1 MGDDTRQQ
9 VIAGRYLLLEHLGS
23 GGMGTVWR
31 ATDQLLKRSVAIKEV
46 HLRAGA
52 EEFAKRARR
61 AHREARAIAGISH
74 PNVVNVYDLVDHED
88 RLWVVMEL
96 VKGRSLAEHVAELG
110 PMPPSRVA
118 GVGLQL
124 LAALDAVHAIGALHR
139 DVKPANVLM
148 RDGGGVVLCDF
159 GIVALAD
166 TASLTTPGGVIG
178 TLDFIAPERLS
189 DRPAG
194 PPSDLFSL
202 GATLCALLTGRSPF
216 ARSEPAAVLHAV
228 MREEPEIPAGAGPL
242 APVLEAL
249 LSKNPADR
257 PTAARAAD
265 LLRPLAT
272 APGSGPTPGAPPHD
286 TTVRSE
292 GARRR
297 PSRRAVLSAGLA
309 LAGGAG
315 AGFAVSR
322 LWRGDGTEAD
332 AGPTGRPTPTASD
345 PTASHP
351 AAAPGAPSSATLK
364 KLPVGAAMSAPDGSR
379 VLWLFYG
386 DQYVRV
392 DASDANK
399 RFRRDIG
406 PKPISNWSGAFNG
419 LKGFTEKIDAVLPVP
434 GYAGE
439 YWVFSGARYIRI
451 GVENET
457 YNDSRLADPEPLG
470 DWENGFG
477 LGSGSSAVIDAL
489 MPVPDEGVRD
499 FWVFSGSRYARYG
512 PDGTGPGGRLVKDWQ
527 PLDDWRG
534 SFAMHAAFR
543 KRIDA
548 AVQVPGERNNYWVFS
563 GGSYVEIRVADG
575 VHDYADELVHGPR
588 PVSVQG

>member
-1 MGDDTRQQ
+1 MGDDARQQ
-9 VIAGRYLLLEHLGS
+9 VIAGRYLLLDHLGS

-46 HLRAGA
+46 RLQAGA

-61 AHREARAIAGISH
+61 VHREARAIAGISH

-96 VKGRSLAEHVAELG
+96 VRGRSLAEHVAGSG
-110 PMPPSRVA
+110 PMSPSRVA
-118 GVGLQL
+118 AIGLQL
-124 LAALDAVHAIGALHR
+124 LAALDAVHATGALHR

-148 RDGGGVVLCDF
+148 RDSGSVVLCDF

-257 PTAARAAD
+257 PTVAQATA
-265 LLRPLAT
+265 LLRPQAA
-272 APGSGPTPGAPPHD
+272 APDPGPDSRDPSHD
-286 TTVRSE
+286 TTVRSQ

-297 PSRRAVLSAGLA
+297 PSRRAVLAAGLA

-332 AGPTGRPTPTASD
+332 AGRTGGPTPTASD
-345 PTASHP
+345 PAT
-351 AAAPGAPSSATLK
+351 APGAPASVTLK
-364 KLPVGAAMSAPDGSR
+364 NIPVGAAMSAPSGAKL
-379 VLWLFYG
+379 LWLFYG

-392 DASDANK
+392 DVSDADE
-399 RFRRDIG
+399 RFRRDVG
-406 PKPISNWSGAFNG
+406 PKPISNWSGAFKG
-419 LKGFTEKIDAVLPVP
+419 LPDFSRKIDAVLPVP
-434 GYAGE
+434 GYDGE
-439 YWVFSGARYIRI
+439 YWVFSGARYVRI
-451 GVENET
+451 GIENET
-457 YNDSRLADPEPLG
+457 YNDSLLADPEPLG
-470 DWENGFG
+470 DWADGFG
-477 LGSGSSAVIDAL
+477 LGTGPSAVVDAM
-489 MPVPDEGVRD
+489 MPVPDEGARE
-499 FWVFSGSRYARYG
+499 FWVFSGNRYARYG
-512 PDGTGPGGRLVKDWQ
+512 PEGIGPGGGLVKDWQ

-543 KRIDA
+543 DGIDA
-548 AVQVPGERNNYWVFS
+548 AVQVPGERNNYWIFA

-575 VHDYADELVHGPR
+575 GQGYADELVHGPR
-588 PVSVQG
+588 PVSARG

>member
-1 MGDDTRQQ
+1 MGDDARQQ

-74 PNVVNVYDLVDHED
+74 PNVVNVHDLVDHED

-96 VKGRSLAEHVAELG
+96 VKGPSLAEHVARLG
-110 PMPPSRVA
+110 PMSPSRVA
-118 GVGLQL
+118 GIGLQL

-148 RDGGGVVLCDF
+148 RDDGGVVLCDF

-166 TASLTTPGGVIG
+166 TASLTTPGGVVG
-178 TLDFIAPERLS
+178 TLDFIAPERMS

-202 GATLCALLTGRSPF
+202 GATLCALLSGRSPF

-228 MREEPEIPAGAGPL
+228 MREEPEIPAGAGRL

-257 PTAARAAD
+257 PTAARAAE
-265 LLRPLAT
+265 LLRPLAA
-272 APGSGPTPGAPPHD
+272 APDSGPAPRD
-286 TTVRSE
+286 ATVRSGE
-292 GARRR
+292 ARRR
-297 PSRRAVLSAGLA
+297 PSRRAVLAAGLA

-322 LWRGDGTEAD
+322 LWRGEGAEPEA
-332 AGPTGRPTPTASD
+332 GRTGKPAPTASD
-345 PTASHP
+345 S
-351 AAAPGAPSSATLK
+351 AAAPGAPASSTLRN
-364 KLPVGAAMSAPDGSR
+364 LPVGAAMPAPYGAKL
-379 VLWLFYG
+379 LWLFYG

-392 DASDANK
+392 DVSDANK

-406 PKPISNWSGAFNG
+406 PKPISNWSGAFKG
-419 LKGFTEKIDAVLPVP
+419 LQDFSRKIDAVLPVP
-434 GYAGE
+434 GYDGE

-451 GVENET
+451 GIENET
-457 YNDSRLADPEPLG
+457 YNDSLLADPEPLD
-470 DWENGFG
+470 DWADGFG
-477 LGSGSSAVIDAL
+477 LGSGSPAGIDAM
-489 MPVPDEGVRD
+489 MPVPDEGARE
-499 FWVFSGSRYARYG
+499 FWVFSGNRYARYE
-512 PDGTGPGGRLVKDWQ
+512 PEGTGPEGRIVKDWQ
-527 PLDDWRG
+527 SLDDWG
-534 SFAMHAAFR
+534 ASFAMHAAFR
-543 KRIDA
+543 ERIDA
-548 AVQVPGERNNYWVFS
+548 AVQVPGERNNYWIFS

-575 VHDYADELVHGPR
+575 GQGYADELVHGPG
-588 PVSVQG
+588 PVSVRG